1 MVVVLLFAAGLVF
14 FWLRGSRRGRN
25 DAGEAWLPRELRG
38 AHLAYAEQT
47 FRSPARKL
55 VARIDRAYRLGGQL
69 TLVELKT
76 RARAAAN
83 PSDVIELSVQR
94 LALQDQT
101 GEHVSMDAIV
111 LVQDRATGAR
121 LPIRVRLMD
130 AESVEALAGA
140 TGRSGP
146 VARTA
151 DCARRGIPGCAP
163 TAATEPCARRNTATA
178 ATEAAW
184 QARPS
189 PPFLPAGMGAPRQR
203 RRREQRL
210 CRVPPASPSQ
220 RSSSTAPLAS
230 TRCTAP
236 TTRSSSARPKNW
248 PLLPLGP
255 KS

>member
-1 MVVVLLFAAGLVF
+1 MTTTAMTIVIVLLFAAGLVF

-47 FRSPARKL
+47 FRSPTRKL

-111 LVQDRATGAR
+111 LVQDQATGAR
-121 LPIRVRLMD
+121 LPITVRLMD
-130 AESVEALAGA
+130 AESVEALARRYREIQS
-140 TGRSGP
+140 GRTDRGLRP
-146 VARTA
+146 ARHPGM
-151 DCARRGIPGCAP
+151 CAHCGHRAVCAKDYGDRGG
-163 TAATEPCARRNTATA
+163 
-178 ATEAAW
+178 
-184 QARPS
+184 
-189 PPFLPAGMGAPRQR
+189 
-203 RRREQRL
+203 
-210 CRVPPASPSQ
+210 
-220 RSSSTAPLAS
+220 
-230 TRCTAP
+230 
-236 TTRSSSARPKNW
+236 
-248 PLLPLGP
+248 
-255 KS
+255 